1 MKKTLLL
8 FAAIALLGV
17 ACTKETT
24 EPTTPATPSELIL
37 GKWFGDEQSV
47 MVSVT
52 GAGPLDTSFT
62 QTTSTSWMRLTFN
75 SDGTGQVDSLGLD
88 ADLLTWTIQN
98 NDLLVLDGMDTLMI
112 TKLNSTNLDLS
123 ITEMDDSNDPIL
135 IEYDETIKFT
145 K

>member
-17 ACTKETT
+17 AFTKETT

-47 MVSVT
+47 MVSIT

-123 ITEMDDSNDPIL
+123 MTEMDDSNAPIL

>member
-1 MKKTLLL
+1 MYIL
-8 FAAIALLGV
+8 FGCHDFRHDVVLFEWLDLPFFDQNMG
-17 ACTKETT
+17 
-24 EPTTPATPSELIL
+24 L

-47 MVSVT
+47 MVSIT

-123 ITEMDDSNDPIL
+123 MTEMDDSNAPIL